1 LQAKR
6 GGRYRWQLLLQ
17 HPARLRLQ
25 QLLKTTMPLI
35 STLPL
40 SRKVKW
46 TLDVDPTES

>member
-1 LQAKR
+1 
-6 GGRYRWQLLLQ
+6 
-17 HPARLRLQ
+17 
-25 QLLKTTMPLI
+25 MPLI